1 MCFYSQS
8 FILFISNLN
17 QFTSMHFF
25 EFAFLIRRS
34 PLKEP
39 EVLLELALVILFNFY
54 LTPQE
59 ISITKV
65 YVLMI
70 GYLILTNWVF
80 SSIHEW
86 RT

>member
-1 MCFYSQS
+1 MLLFAKFYPVY
-8 FILFISNLN
+8 LK
-17 QFTSMHFF
+17 F
-25 EFAFLIRRS
+25 EPVYLDAFLIRRP

-39 EVLLELALVILFNFY
+39 EVLLELALVILLNFY

-70 GYLILTNWVF
+70 GYLILSNWVF